1 MSVKIFDF
9 KNFMMLKFIMAQ
21 TKIVKTWVYYRFI
34 CLRLF
39 FSQETSESTNDAESH
54 ADGWQNEALTGV

>member
-1 MSVKIFDF
+1 
-9 KNFMMLKFIMAQ
+9 MMLKFIMAQ
-21 TKIVKTWVYYRFI
+21 TKIVKTWVDYRFI